1 MKKLKRRVQQFVF
14 VLTLFAIYSSYN
26 IVNAQGSLDKPMQ
39 IIDKQNEDVPVVP
52 KTCGSYTIDK
62 AALKQAIDFENSSS
76 NKTQISSYT
85 IRVYFHICRNDN
97 GSNAAATWEQ
107 VKSEYNQI
115 IADFAP
121 DNICFVSMGNHYI
134 DNTTLNNNPTANFVS
149 AFAISG
155 CLNIFYH
162 AQIPNPGGTPPFLG
176 GSAWS
181 IPSTFCSIA
190 QGNIGAAHTTSHE
203 VGHCLGLL
211 HTFEPNYGFENI
223 NGTNSSTAA
232 DQITDTPADPW
243 VYKDLNCFPSI
254 GCTYTGNCTD
264 PNGATNFT
272 PPYTNTMAYW
282 PLATGGICYANPQF
296 TAGQF
301 TRVNSFLS
309 TNINLTPLWTPWQ
322 NLYYNGTS
330 YTSGIHWDVATDNI
344 GNTGSLSITG
354 SAIATL
360 GANSIVLSPGFIA
373 TPSTLGLVLIR
384 PTACSAGNGIPKF
397 GNSVV
402 DDQFITKALKLFP
415 NPAQDFITIQTN
427 NMREKVEFRIYNST
441 MQLVKNVSN
450 ISNVETTINLS
461 DLPSG
466 IYFIDA
472 QTDNQH
478 WRQKFIIN
486 R

>member
-1 MKKLKRRVQQFVF
+1 MKKLNRRAQQFVF
-14 VLTLFAIYSSYN
+14 VLILFTIYCSQN
-26 IVNAQGSLDKPMQ
+26 IVTAQGSLDKPLQ
-39 IIDKQNEDVPVVP
+39 SIDKQNDDVPIVP

-97 GSNAAATWEQ
+97 GSNAAATLEQ
-107 VKSEYNQI
+107 VKSEFNEL

-121 DNICFVSMGNHYI
+121 MNICFVSMGNHFI

-149 AFAISG
+149 AFTLSG

-162 AQIPNPGGTPPFLG
+162 YNMPGVG
-176 GSAWS
+176 GSAWA
-181 IPSTFCSIA
+181 IPNTFCSIDRS
-190 QGNIGAAHTTSHE
+190 NIGAAHTTSHE

-211 HTFEPNYGFENI
+211 HTFEPVNGFEKI
-223 NGTNSSTAA
+223 NGTNSSTAG
-232 DQITDTPADPW
+232 DQITDTPADPY
-243 VYKDLNCFPSI
+243 VYNGQGCFSTS
-254 GCTYTGNCTD
+254 GCSYNGNCTD
-264 PNGATNFT
+264 PNGATNFN

-282 PLATGGICYANPQF
+282 PVTFGNFCVPNPVF
-296 TAGQF
+296 TSGQF

-360 GANSIVLSPGFIA
+360 GANSIILGPGFIA
-373 TPSTLGLVLIR
+373 TPSSLGLVLIR
-384 PTACSAGNGIPKF
+384 PTACSAGNGIPKYNNNLF
-397 GNSVV
+397 
-402 DDQFITKALKLFP
+402 DDQVEANEMNLYP
-415 NPAQDFITIQTN
+415 NPASDVISINIPSLNAASTFN
-427 NMREKVEFRIYNST
+427 IYNST
-441 MQLVKNVSN
+441 MQLIKTLNFESGIEN
-450 ISNVETTINLS
+450 TISTA
-461 DLPSG
+461 DLPPG

-472 QTDNQH
+472 QSDNQH